1 MLLDSG
7 SFDKL
12 IEAVNIDKS
21 NSDDRTILVFVA
33 NSDVDSVCSVKQLQ
47 VRRPHATTMPAS
59 CRTLRS
65 PMPLHCL
72 RPPRRKSSPTMSPTS
87 HKSPSRATRRSG
99 RNARASGTRRCA
111 GLSAP
116 VHLTNLT
123 PICLMIG
130 DMLPTNHITDLPSC
144 FSCTQELRTIFLV
157 NCGATE
163 DVRKLCDL
171 EDNLNIRIIV
181 IDSHRPIWHGHKNEA
196 DHTLVFLDADDPV
209 PDRDIPLFQEHD
221 MDLKISEC

>member
-1 MLLDSG
+1 
-7 SFDKL
+7 
-12 IEAVNIDKS
+12 
-21 NSDDRTILVFVA
+21 
-33 NSDVDSVCSVKQLQ
+33 
-47 VRRPHATTMPAS
+47 
-59 CRTLRS
+59 
-65 PMPLHCL
+65 
-72 RPPRRKSSPTMSPTS
+72 
-87 HKSPSRATRRSG
+87 
-99 RNARASGTRRCA
+99 
-111 GLSAP
+111 
-116 VHLTNLT
+116 
-123 PICLMIG
+123 MIG
-130 DMLPTNHITDLPSC
+130 DMLPANHKTDLPSC